1 MTVTALDLRM
11 NLKKLVSL
19 SQRFRTLTH
28 SLAQPGPVACL
39 ARFVLP
45 GCLLISKSGSDV
57 GSDAQSLRLSLRPCA
72 ACVGVARLSDRL
84 IYEKVAVAKEFK

>member
-72 ACVGVARLSDRL
+72 ACVARLSDRL